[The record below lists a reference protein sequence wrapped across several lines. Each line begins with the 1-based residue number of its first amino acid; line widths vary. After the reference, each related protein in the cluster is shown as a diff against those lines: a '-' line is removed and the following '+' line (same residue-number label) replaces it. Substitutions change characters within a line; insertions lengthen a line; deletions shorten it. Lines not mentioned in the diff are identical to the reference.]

1 MNECRYVLCKVK
13 EIFRDSD
20 GISISCDD
28 GTVTRSFARPKQG
41 LHLREGNL
49 IIRYESGNTVAID
62 KITRIEGNAIK
73 IKRVLWNVKETPSIK
88 RSYINLD
95 VWCY

>member
-1 MNECRYVLCKVK
+1 MNECRYFLCKVNK
-13 EIFRDSD
+13 IFRDSN
-20 GISISCDD
+20 GICVDCDD
-28 GTVTRSFARPKQG
+28 GTVTRSFDRPKQG
-41 LHLREGNL
+41 LYLKEGDL

-73 IKRVLWNVKETPSIK
+73 IRRVLGSIKETPSIK
-88 RSYINLD
+88 RSYIDLI